1 MTGAIDLNPNHLE
14 IVERILT
21 EHVPECEVRAFGSR
35 ATWTARDYS
44 DLDLAIVGEGP
55 LPWRALSHL
64 REAFE
69 ESRLPMRVDVLDWH
83 DISQSFQEVIQRD
96 YVVLQEGQGQDK
108 STKWAPIVLGESC
121 TKIGSGATPRGG
133 KDSYLESG
141 PYALIRSQNV
151 YNAGFRHGGLA
162 FIDDAQ
168 ADALRNVEVASN
180 DVLLNITGD
189 SVARVCQV
197 DPAVLPAR
205 VNQHVAIIRP
215 DAARLD
221 ARFLR
226 YYLASPEMQT
236 MLLSWAGSGGT
247 RNALTKKMIES
258 VEVRAPSDVREQR
271 AIAHVLGTLDDKI
284 ELNRRMNETLEAM
297 ARALF
302 RSWFVDFEPVRA
314 KMEGRWRPG
323 ESLPGLPAHLHP
335 LIPDRLVPSELGDI
349 PEGWEVLRAGEAVTV
364 SGGSTPS
371 TKEPSY
377 WDGEYCFATP
387 KEMSLLEAPI
397 LGSTARKLTD
407 AGIARI
413 RSGLLPPGTV
423 LLSSR
428 APIGYLAITETP
440 VAINQGIVAMVCDGA
455 VGAPYALNWT
465 RVNMDAIEARASGTT
480 FAEISKSSFRDLP
493 FLTPSQPVHAAY
505 EAVAGPLY
513 ERVSALARQS
523 RDLVTQRDT
532 LLPRLVSAETRVRSV
547 AQKAE

>member
-1 MTGAIDLNPNHLE
+1 MTGAIDLSPAHLA
-14 IVERILT
+14 IVERILA

-44 DLDLAIVGEGP
+44 DLDLAVVGEGP
-55 LPWRALSHL
+55 LPWRTLSRL

-83 DISQSFQEVIQRD
+83 DISQSFQQVIQRD

-141 PYALIRSQNV
+141 PYTLIRSQNV
-151 YNAGFRHGGLA
+151 YNAGFRQNGLA
-162 FIDDAQ
+162 FIDHAQ
-168 ADALRNVEVASN
+168 ADALRSVEVAPD

-197 DPAVLPAR
+197 DPEVLPAR

-215 DAARLD
+215 DPARLD

-226 YYLASPEMQT
+226 YYLTSPEVQA

-258 VEVRAPSDVREQR
+258 IEVKAPSDVREQC

-335 LIPDRLVPSELGDI
+335 LFPDRLVPSELGDI
-349 PEGWEVLRAGEAVTV
+349 PEGWEVRPLGDVVKQLRANENPLKTPETMFSHFSIPAYDDGQMPKQELGESIKSVKTRV
-364 SGGSTPS
+364 
-371 TKEPSY
+371 E
-377 WDGEYCFATP
+377 
-387 KEMSLLEAPI
+387 
-397 LGSTARKLTD
+397 
-407 AGIARI
+407 
-413 RSGLLPPGTV
+413 PGTV
-423 LLSSR
+423 LLSKLNPEIERVWLPDVAPDEPAICSTEFLVLEPRPPFHPSYVYCLARSPSFRRQLESLVTGTSKSHQRSR
-428 APIGYLAITETP
+428 ANAVLVLQTIIPPAP
-440 VAINQGIVAMVCDGA
+440 VIREFDRQAS
-455 VGAPYALNWT
+455 PALNRT
-465 RVNMDAIEARASGTT
+465 IRYR
-480 FAEISKSSFRDLP
+480 RDM
-493 FLTPSQPVHAAY
+493 AN
-505 EAVAGPLY
+505 
-513 ERVSALARQS
+513 LA
-523 RDLVTQRDT
+523 TQRDA
-532 LLPRLVSAETRVRSV
+532 LIPRLVSGELRAGGN
-547 AQKAE
+547 

>member
-1 MTGAIDLNPNHLE
+1 MTGAIDLSPAHLA
-14 IVERILT
+14 IVERILA

-44 DLDLAIVGEGP
+44 DLDLAVVGEGP
-55 LPWRALSHL
+55 LPWRTLSRL

-69 ESRLPMRVDVLDWH
+69 ESRLAMRVDVLDWH
-83 DISQSFQEVIQRD
+83 DISQSFQQVIQRD

-141 PYALIRSQNV
+141 PYTLIRSQNV
-151 YNAGFRHGGLA
+151 YNAGFRQNGLA
-162 FIDDAQ
+162 FIDHAQ
-168 ADALRNVEVASN
+168 ADALRSVEVAPD

-197 DPAVLPAR
+197 DPEVLPAR

-215 DAARLD
+215 DPARLD

-226 YYLASPEMQT
+226 YYLTSPEVQA

-258 VEVRAPSDVREQR
+258 IEVKAPSDVREQC

-314 KMEGRWRPG
+314 KMEGRWRSG

-335 LIPDRLVPSELGDI
+335 LFPDRLVPSELGDI
-349 PEGWEVLRAGEAVTV
+349 PEGWEVRGLDGIADFTNGTGAPAVPARWRRVASRHQDRGDATRLHREDRKGLYSHRSSLHCRGWRRALFLVGKPRACPVVTRARG
-364 SGGSTPS
+364 SQSTPVQGHLGRVPALVLLGLAPRTPGRLS
-371 TKEPSY
+371 GHRCGQGNYNGPHP
-377 WDGEYCFATP
+377 ATP
-387 KEMSLLEAPI
+387 PHGCEGHSA
-397 LGSTARKLTD
+397 T
-407 AGIARI
+407 
-413 RSGLLPPGTV
+413 
-423 LLSSR
+423 
-428 APIGYLAITETP
+428 
-440 VAINQGIVAMVCDGA
+440 GA
-455 VGAPYALNWT
+455 
-465 RVNMDAIEARASGTT
+465 AS
-480 FAEISKSSFRDLP
+480 
-493 FLTPSQPVHAAY
+493 
-505 EAVAGPLY
+505 
-513 ERVSALARQS
+513 
-523 RDLVTQRDT
+523 
-532 LLPRLVSAETRVRSV
+532 
-547 AQKAE
+547 